1 MQVYHLKIGVLKT
14 RIIMKLFD
22 WLSSTLSS
30 IRNGINNASHP
41 AHSFH
46 DDNLNRINPASGL
59 PMNGS
64 VDIHG
69 NTFGTGSS
77 ISHDPFADQ
86 NRHHNHFNDH
96 ARSFNDYHHH
106 YNDSFH
112 NASLHH
118 DYNDPFRN
126 Y

>member
-1 MQVYHLKIGVLKT
+1 MKI
-14 RIIMKLFD
+14 FD
-22 WLSSTLSS
+22 WLNSTFSS
-30 IRNGINNASHP
+30 IKNVENSRQNASAFNEDH
-41 AHSFH
+41 H
-46 DDNLNRINPASGL
+46 NRINPASSL

-77 ISHDPFADQ
+77 ISHDPFAE
-86 NRHHNHFNDH
+86 NHRHHNHFNDH
-96 ARSFNDYHHH
+96 TSSFNDYHNNH

-112 NASLHH
+112 NSSSHH
-118 DYNDPFRN
+118 DYHDPFRN

>member
-1 MQVYHLKIGVLKT
+1 MKI
-14 RIIMKLFD
+14 FD
-22 WLSSTLSS
+22 WLSSTFSS
-30 IRNGINNASHP
+30 IRNGIDNSSHN
-41 AHSFH
+41 AHSFNEDH
-46 DDNLNRINPASGL
+46 QNRINPASSL

-69 NTFGTGSS
+69 NPFGTASS

-96 ARSFNDYHHH
+96 ASSFNDYHNHHNYDAFHNSSSHH
-106 YNDSFH
+106 Y
-112 NASLHH
+112 
-118 DYNDPFRN
+118 DYHDPFRN